1 MYFHF
6 TLFKNIPAGKA
17 KRKAGLR
24 KNKSLPLGPFIRG
37 KIRRV
42 LHTTRT
48 VPFTIYNYTSMSY
61 LRREQLVSM
70 VRVLFLLLGTLR
82 NYDGDCKENVKK
94 TIGWMS
100 KTTTLHVHHS
110 FCTFL
115 CCACTTTTW
124 NDHTLSLLV
133 YGKDKA
139 INSTIS
145 VWTRARPP
153 LFSSNQNSLLL
164 SNSANWDNRENV

>member
-48 VPFTIYNYTSMSY
+48 VPFTIYTSLSY

-70 VRVLFLLLGTLR
+70 VRVLFLLLTRFHVNVVRSNGNQQGAKILTPKINACVPCIRVL
-82 NYDGDCKENVKK
+82 CK
-94 TIGWMS
+94 TRR
-100 KTTTLHVHHS
+100 S
-110 FCTFL
+110 FIRSFSR
-115 CCACTTTTW
+115 
-124 NDHTLSLLV
+124 LS
-133 YGKDKA
+133 YK
-139 INSTIS
+139 
-145 VWTRARPP
+145 
-153 LFSSNQNSLLL
+153 
-164 SNSANWDNRENV
+164 NRC